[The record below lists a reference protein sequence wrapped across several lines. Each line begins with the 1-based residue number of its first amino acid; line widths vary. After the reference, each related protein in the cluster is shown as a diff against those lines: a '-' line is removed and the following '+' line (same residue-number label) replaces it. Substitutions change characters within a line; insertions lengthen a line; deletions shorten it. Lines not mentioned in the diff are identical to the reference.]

1 LFEMNEQALESILC
15 SLRDDAE
22 ALLQLIREQRRV
34 IEEQRRDN
42 ERLRRENEALR
53 QRLEDLE
60 RQSHRQAAPF
70 RLEDEKRRTAP
81 KKPGRPAGHAGR
93 CRPKPPAVDETV
105 EAALSG
111 CPQCGGPVQDVRA
124 VEQFIEDLPPVRPWV
139 TRVVTYEGRCA
150 RCGSVRS
157 QHPLQVS
164 TAAGAAGVQIGPRAW
179 GVALQL
185 THRHGLPKRA
195 TWRVL
200 DDLFG
205 LRLSPGGLVQAAH
218 RLGEKLRP
226 QVQAVHDDL
235 RAAPAVHADE
245 TGWWVGGPGWQL
257 WVFTDRQSTLYRV
270 RPSRGREVVY
280 DTLGP
285 DFPGVLVSDCLST
298 YDDATAVQ
306 HKCYAH
312 HHRAI
317 TAAMKR
323 HAQGGEGFLREVRL
337 LRQSA
342 QALKK
347 AQPDFDPQER
357 AERRRALEA
366 WADRLLLPP
375 RRDAEEQAVANRLR
389 KQRDHLF
396 VFLDHPAVDAT
407 NNHAERQL
415 RPAVIA
421 RKLSCGN
428 RSPRGALT
436 WERLTS
442 LAVTAAQRGQSFR
455 EIVARAA
462 LLAPPASPT

>member
-1 LFEMNEQALESILC
+1 MNEPALKSLLC
-15 SLRDDAE
+15 SLRDDVD
-22 ALLQLIREQRRV
+22 ALRELIREQNRR
-34 IEEQRRDN
+34 IEEQRRET
-42 ERLRRENEALR
+42 ERLQRENEALR
-53 QRLEDLE
+53 RRLEDQE

-70 RLEDEKRRTAP
+70 RLEDEKRQAAP
-81 KKPGRPAGHAGR
+81 KKPGRPAGHVGR
-93 CRPKPPAVDETV
+93 CRPKPAHVDETV
-105 EAALSG
+105 EAPLGG
-111 CPQCGGPVQDVRA
+111 CPQCGGSVHDVHA
-124 VEQFIEDLPPVRPWV
+124 IEQFIEDLPPVRPHV

-150 RCGSVRS
+150 QCGTVRS

-164 TAAGAAGVQIGPRAW
+164 TASGAAGVQIGPRAL
-179 GVALQL
+179 GVAMQL
-185 THRHGLPKRA
+185 IHRHGVPKRA
-195 TWRVL
+195 TCRLL

-218 RLGEKLRP
+218 RLGAKLSP
-226 QVQAVHDDL
+226 QVQAVQDDL

-245 TGWWVGGPGWQL
+245 TSWWVGGPGWQL
-257 WVFTDRQSTLYRV
+257 WVFSNRQSTLYRV

-280 DTLGP
+280 DTLGA

-298 YDDATAVQ
+298 YDDATPVQ

-323 HAQGGEGFLREVRL
+323 HAQGGEGYLRELRL
-337 LRQSA
+337 LLQAA
-342 QALKK
+342 QAVKK
-347 AQPDFDPQER
+347 VQADFDPPER
-357 AERRRALEA
+357 AQRRAALEA
-366 WADRLLLPP
+366 WANRLLMAP
-375 RRDAEEQAVANRLR
+375 RGDADEEAVANRLR

-396 VFLDHPAVDAT
+396 VFLDHDAVDAT

-428 RSPRGALT
+428 RTPRGALT

-442 LAVTAAQRGQSFR
+442 LAVTAAQRGQSFPTL
-455 EIVARAA
+455 VARAA
-462 LLAPPASPT
+462 LLAPPPAPT